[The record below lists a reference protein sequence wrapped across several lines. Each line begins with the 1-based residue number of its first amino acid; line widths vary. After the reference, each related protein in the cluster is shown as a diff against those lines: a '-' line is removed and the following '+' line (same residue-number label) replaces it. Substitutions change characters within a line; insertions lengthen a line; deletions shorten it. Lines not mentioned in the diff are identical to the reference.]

1 MRDRPTASGHLNQP
15 THTDIRMDEIE
26 TIALHVRD
34 TDFGR
39 LPDEVTHITKLFIMD
54 LVGVA
59 IAGSSA
65 PGCDTIVEQMKAWMG
80 PRTCTVIA
88 YGLRLP
94 STHAAFANSTLAHAL
109 DYDDTHFPADLHA
122 TASIIPAAL
131 AVAEEKGGVSGKA
144 LIAAI
149 AIGVDLA
156 ARLSLSL
163 KGNMHDGWV
172 PASIFGG
179 FGAAASV
186 AKLSGLGAEQIRN
199 TFGILYGQASGIRQ
213 GLLDG
218 ALSKRMQPAFAAM
231 QAIYAA
237 RFAQAGV
244 SGARNIISGKYG
256 LAALY
261 AGGAIRKEALLEDL
275 GRHFEITNLSFK
287 MYPCCRGAHPSIE
300 GVLRILKREKLD
312 PGAVEEVEIAV
323 PLFTYD
329 LVGHPFQIREH
340 PQVDAQFSIPYTVAT
355 AIMKGAVGLKD
366 FQGEVV
372 VNATAV
378 HELAARVRVRPDSS
392 LDKKIADSPLAVIRI
407 RCKNGSE
414 FSERIRTIRGDPQDP
429 LSVDE
434 CVEKFRGCLAF
445 SRKKFSRAA
454 TDKLIR
460 TLLDLEAVE
469 DVRQLCRLLK

>member
-1 MRDRPTASGHLNQP
+1 MH
-15 THTDIRMDEIE
+15 EIE
-26 TIALHVRD
+26 TVARHVGE
-34 TDFGR
+34 TDFVC
-39 LPDEVTHITKLFIMD
+39 LPDEVARLSKLFIMD

-65 PGCDTIVEQMKAWMG
+65 PGCDTVVEQMKAWKG
-80 PRTCTVIA
+80 PRSCTVIA
-88 YGLRLP
+88 HGLRLP
-94 STHAAFANSTLAHAL
+94 STHAAFANSTFAHAL

-131 AVAEEKGGVSGKA
+131 AVAEELGGVSGKA

-149 AIGVDLA
+149 AIGIDLA

-179 FGAAASV
+179 FGAAAGV
-186 AKLSGLGAEQIRN
+186 AKLSGLDAGQIRN

-244 SGARNIISGKYG
+244 SGARNLISGKYG
-256 LAALY
+256 MAALY
-261 AGGAIRKEALLEDL
+261 AGGAIRRGALLADL
-275 GRHFEITNLSFK
+275 GRRFEITNMSFK

-300 GVLRILKREKLD
+300 GALRILKRERLD
-312 PGAVEEVEIAV
+312 PGAVENIEIAV
-323 PLFTYD
+323 PLFTYE
-329 LVGHPFQIREH
+329 LVGHPFQIREN

-355 AIMKGAVGLKD
+355 AILRGAVGLRD
-366 FQGEVV
+366 FQGDVV
-372 VNATAV
+372 ANDTAV

-407 RCKNGSE
+407 RCRDGSE

-429 LSVDE
+429 LSEDE
-434 CVEKFRGCLAF
+434 CVEKFRGCMAF
-445 SRKKFSRAA
+445 SRQKFSRAA
-454 TDKLIR
+454 TGKLIR
-460 TLLDLEAVE
+460 TRRDPEGVE

>member
-1 MRDRPTASGHLNQP
+1 
-15 THTDIRMDEIE
+15 MDEIE
-26 TIALHVRD
+26 TLARHVRD
-34 TDFGR
+34 SEFDR
-39 LPDEVTHITKLFIMD
+39 LPGEVTHITKLFIMD
-54 LVGVA
+54 LLGVA

-65 PGCDTIVEQMKAWMG
+65 PGCDTVVERMKAWKG

-88 YGLRLP
+88 HGLRLP
-94 STHAAFANSTLAHAL
+94 SMHAAFANSTLAHAL

-122 TASIIPAAL
+122 SASIIPAAL
-131 AVAEEKGGVSGKA
+131 AVAEERGGVSGKA

-172 PASIFGG
+172 PASLFGG

-186 AKLSGLGAEQIRN
+186 AKLSGLDAERIRN
-199 TFGILYGQASGIRQ
+199 SFGILYGQASGIRQ

-231 QAIYAA
+231 QAIYAV
-237 RFAQAGV
+237 RFAAAGV
-244 SGARNIISGKYG
+244 SGARNVISGKYG
-256 LAALY
+256 MAALY
-261 AGGAIRKEALLEDL
+261 AGGAMRREALLEDL
-275 GRHFEITNLSFK
+275 GQRFEIANMSFK

-300 GVLRILKREKLD
+300 AVLRILKRAKLD
-312 PGAVEEVEIAV
+312 PGAVEDVEIAV

-329 LVGHPFQIREH
+329 LVGSPFQIREN

-355 AIMKGAVGLKD
+355 AIMKGAVGLRD

-378 HELAARVRVRPDSS
+378 HQLAARVRVRPDAS
-392 LDKKIADSPLAVIRI
+392 LNKKIADSPLAVIRI
-407 RCKNGSE
+407 RCKDGSE
-414 FSERIRTIRGDPQDP
+414 FSERVRTIRGDPQDP
-429 LSVDE
+429 LSEDE
-434 CVEKFRGCLAF
+434 CVEKFRGCVAF

-454 TDKLIR
+454 SGKLVR
-460 TLLDLEAVE
+460 TLLDLEALQ